1 MINGTGNSLPSEK
14 RLFAHTNKSGS
25 ESTLE
30 VGHIIRKGCEKLKLF
45 GTFAICLVYFNVT
58 AGIKYVCDVCS
69 RFGSVFCLYVSSEC
83 RAEGWIDK
91 YGAAE
96 WVVYMP
102 GTSLPNY
109 SDKQK
114 YVRLF
119 CSKPNRLRLFLF
131 APKPTLCSSLSGSL
145 LSLPISVSS
154 TFGSTT
160 DARIIDKRIYV
171 VWAKS
176 KISSAFPCDVTMNV
190 YSYNLLYRYILS
202 VYYMYLL
209 PLWWSKNHC

>member
-1 MINGTGNSLPSEK
+1 M
-14 RLFAHTNKSGS
+14 
-25 ESTLE
+25 
-30 VGHIIRKGCEKLKLF
+30 
-45 GTFAICLVYFNVT
+45 
-58 AGIKYVCDVCS
+58 CDVCS

-176 KISSAFPCDVTMNV
+176 QISSAFPCDVTINV
-190 YSYNLLYRYILS
+190 YSYNLLYIGISS
-202 VYYMYLL
+202 VCIICICFHCDDRKTTASFCMIYHSTCMIFLTGAPLHCNRPWGVMMMICCSAVAIAPSRLL
-209 PLWWSKNHC
+209 FSHLFSQNLHVRDADVY